1 MAAPR
6 GQTLR
11 LEAVTVARGGDRPAL
26 VDVNLTL
33 TEPRIGIVGLNGSGK
48 STLLKLLVGL
58 VAPTSGRASVDG
70 RDCTAEAE
78 AVRRDTGFLFQTPDN
93 QIVLPIVA
101 EDVAFGLKRLKLGKT
116 GTAARVTATLE
127 RLGIAALA
135 PRRIHE
141 LSGGERQLVA
151 LAGILALAPKTIL
164 FDEPTSQLDLRN
176 RNRFRNLLAG
186 LPEQA
191 VVISHDLELIAD
203 FPRVLV
209 VEDGRIVRDG
219 PAADALD
226 YYRTRWQ

>member
-1 MAAPR
+1 MTGRP

-11 LEAVTVARGGDRPAL
+11 FDRVTVTRGDRPAL
-26 VDVNLTL
+26 DDVTLTL
-33 TEPRIGIVGLNGSGK
+33 ADPRIGIVGLNGSGK

-58 VAPTSGRASVDG
+58 VAPSSGQVTVAG
-70 RDCTAEAE
+70 RDSIAEAD
-78 AVRRDTGFLFQTPDN
+78 AIRRDTGFLFQTPDN

-101 EDVAFGLKRLKLGKT
+101 EDVAFGLKRLKLGRAD
-116 GTAARVTATLE
+116 TAARVEATLN
-127 RLGIAALA
+127 RLAISHLA
-135 PRRIHE
+135 RRRIHE

-151 LAGILALAPKTIL
+151 LAGILALAPRTIL

-176 RNRFRNLLAG
+176 RNRFRDLLAS

-191 VVISHDLELIAD
+191 LVVSHDLDLVAD

-219 PAADALD
+219 PAADALA
-226 YYRTRWQ
+226 YYRARWQ